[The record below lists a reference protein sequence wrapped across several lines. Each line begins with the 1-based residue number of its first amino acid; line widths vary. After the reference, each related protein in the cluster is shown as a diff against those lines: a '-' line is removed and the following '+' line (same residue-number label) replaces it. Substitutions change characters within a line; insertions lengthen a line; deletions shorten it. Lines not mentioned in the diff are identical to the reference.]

1 MPDIATRER
10 SRGSPLHI
18 AILVVGTLG
27 DVRPLLAL
35 GGGLRRLGHEV
46 TVATHELYEEE
57 VRSRGMDFRCIT
69 VNPRAVM
76 ETSDGLDW
84 LRSQSN
90 PVKTV
95 RAMAAM
101 LRPVLRQIFD
111 DSWQACK
118 EADALICSALCVHGW
133 DIAER
138 LGVPCVFT
146 PLFPLRRSR
155 SFAAVHA
162 PQLPLGPVYNL
173 LTHLASQQISW
184 QPFRDITNLWR
195 SEVLGLPPEPVWG
208 ARRLMGWPDVP
219 VVSGFSQAVLPKPR
233 DWPANHHITGYWFDE
248 SPAAEPDAAVAD
260 FMDDGA
266 PPVYVGFGSMAD
278 PEPEKLAEVIREAL
292 RRTGRRAVVATGWA
306 KLPLETSDQILV
318 VESVPH
324 EWLFPRVAAA
334 VHHGGCGTIGA
345 ALKAGVPSIVVPYFF
360 DQPLWA
366 RRLAR
371 LGVAARPLPRS
382 KLTAER
388 LAAALG
394 NVCDDPATRDRARAI
409 SHRVRCED
417 GVGSAVRLIDDHIC
431 ASRGGERR
439 SSATGSKSRS

>member
-1 MPDIATRER
+1 VR
-10 SRGSPLHI
+10 I

-35 GGGLRRLGHEV
+35 GVGLRQLGHDV
-46 TVATHELYEEE
+46 TVATHERYEEE
-57 VRSRGMDFRCIT
+57 VRAGGMDFKSIT
-69 VNPRAVM
+69 VNPLAVM

-90 PVKTV
+90 PVKAV
-95 RAMAAM
+95 RAMTGM

-118 EADALICSALCVHGW
+118 EADALICSQLCVHGW

-146 PLFPLRRSR
+146 PLFPLRRTR

-184 QPFRDITNLWR
+184 QPFRDITNAWR
-195 SEVLGLPPEPVWG
+195 AEALGLPPEPVWG
-208 ARRLMGWPDVP
+208 ARRLMGWPGVP
-219 VVSGFSQAVLPKPR
+219 VLSGFSEAVLPKPR
-233 DWPANHHITGYWFDE
+233 DWPANHHVTGYWSGN
-248 SPAAEPDAAVAD
+248 SPAVEPDGAVVD
-260 FMDDGA
+260 FIADGA

-278 PEPEKLAEVIREAL
+278 PEPERLADVIRGAL
-292 RRTGRRAVVATGWA
+292 RKTGQRAVVATGWA
-306 KLPLETSDQILV
+306 KLPLETSDQMLV
-318 VESVPH
+318 VPAVPH

-334 VHHGGCGTIGA
+334 VHHGGSGTVGA
-345 ALKAGVPSIVVPYFF
+345 TLRAGLPSVVVPYFF

-366 RRLAR
+366 HRLAR
-371 LGVAARPLPRS
+371 LGVAGRPLPRAS
-382 KLTAER
+382 LTTER
-388 LAAALG
+388 LAAALTDVL
-394 NVCDDPATRDRARAI
+394 NDADKRDRARAI
-409 SHRVRCED
+409 SRRVKSED
-417 GVGSAVRLIDDHIC
+417 SVGRAVRLIDDHIR
-431 ASRGGERR
+431 A
-439 SSATGSKSRS
+439 

>member
-1 MPDIATRER
+1 MR
-10 SRGSPLHI
+10 I

-35 GGGLRRLGHEV
+35 GVGLRQLGHDV
-46 TVATHELYEEE
+46 TVATHERYEEE
-57 VRSRGMDFRCIT
+57 VRAGGMDFKSIT
-69 VNPRAVM
+69 VNPLAVM

-90 PVKTV
+90 PVKAV
-95 RAMAAM
+95 RAMTGM

-118 EADALICSALCVHGW
+118 EADALICSQLCVHGW

-146 PLFPLRRSR
+146 PLFPLRRTR

-184 QPFRDITNLWR
+184 QPFRDITNAWR
-195 SEVLGLPPEPVWG
+195 AEALGLPPEPVWG
-208 ARRLMGWPDVP
+208 ARRLMGWPGVP
-219 VVSGFSQAVLPKPR
+219 VLSGFSEAVLPKPR
-233 DWPANHHITGYWFDE
+233 DWPANHHVTGYWSGN
-248 SPAAEPDAAVAD
+248 SPAVEPDGAVVD
-260 FMDDGA
+260 FIADGA

-278 PEPEKLAEVIREAL
+278 PEPERLADVIRGAL
-292 RRTGRRAVVATGWA
+292 RKTGRRAVVATGWA
-306 KLPLETSDQILV
+306 KLPLETSDQMLV
-318 VESVPH
+318 VPAVPH

-334 VHHGGCGTIGA
+334 VHHGGSGTVGA
-345 ALKAGVPSIVVPYFF
+345 TLRAGLPSVVVPYFF

-366 RRLAR
+366 QRLAR
-371 LGVAARPLPRS
+371 LGVAGRPLPRAS
-382 KLTAER
+382 LTTER
-388 LAAALG
+388 LAAALTDVL
-394 NVCDDPATRDRARAI
+394 NDADKRDRARAI
-409 SHRVRCED
+409 SRRVKSED
-417 GVGSAVRLIDDHIC
+417 SVGRAVRLIDDHIR
-431 ASRGGERR
+431 A
-439 SSATGSKSRS
+439 

>member
-1 MPDIATRER
+1 
-10 SRGSPLHI
+10 
-18 AILVVGTLG
+18 
-27 DVRPLLAL
+27 
-35 GGGLRRLGHEV
+35 LGHQV

-57 VRSRGMDFRCIT
+57 VLSGDMDFACIT
-69 VNPRAVM
+69 VNPRTVM

-95 RAMAAM
+95 RAMTAM

-118 EADALICSALCVHGW
+118 GAGALICSALCVQGW

-146 PLFPLRRSR
+146 PLFPMRRTR
-155 SFAAVHA
+155 SFAALHV
-162 PQLPLGPVYNL
+162 PQLPLGPIYNL
-173 LTHLASQQISW
+173 LTHLANQQINW

-195 SEVLGLPPEPVWG
+195 AEELGLPPEPVWG

-219 VVSGFSQAVLPKPR
+219 VLSGFSEAVLPKPR
-233 DWPANHHITGYWFDE
+233 DWPTNHHITGYWF
-248 SPAAEPDAAVAD
+248 PASSSAGKPDGAVVD
-260 FMDDGA
+260 FVDDGA

-278 PEPEKLAEVIREAL
+278 PEPERLADVLREAL
-292 RRTGRRAVVATGWA
+292 RRTGQRAIVATGWA
-306 KLPLETSDQILV
+306 RLPMESSDRILV

-324 EWLFPRVAAA
+324 EWLLPRVAVA
-334 VHHGGCGTIGA
+334 VHHGGSGTTGA
-345 ALKAGVPSIVVPYFF
+345 TLRAGVPSVIVPYFF

-366 RRLAR
+366 QRVAR
-371 LGVAARPLPRS
+371 LGVGARPLPRS

-388 LAAALG
+388 LAAALSDVV
-394 NVCDDPATRDRARAI
+394 NNPAMLDRARAV
-409 SHRVRCED
+409 SRRVQSED
-417 GVGSAVRLIDDHIC
+417 GVGSAVRLIDHHV
-431 ASRGGERR
+431 
-439 SSATGSKSRS
+439 SAHYS

>member
-1 MPDIATRER
+1 MPDVTTPER
-10 SRGSPLHI
+10 PSASPVRI

-35 GGGLRRLGHEV
+35 GVGLRQLGHDV
-46 TVATHELYEEE
+46 TVATHERYEEE
-57 VRSRGMDFRCIT
+57 VRAGGMDFKSIT
-69 VNPRAVM
+69 VNPLAVM

-90 PVKTV
+90 PVKAV
-95 RAMAAM
+95 RAMTGM

-118 EADALICSALCVHGW
+118 EADALICSQLCVHGW

-146 PLFPLRRSR
+146 PLFPLRRTR

-184 QPFRDITNLWR
+184 QPFRDITNAWR
-195 SEVLGLPPEPVWG
+195 AETLGLPPEPVWG
-208 ARRLMGWPDVP
+208 ARRLMGWPGVP
-219 VVSGFSQAVLPKPR
+219 VLSGFSEAVLPKPR
-233 DWPANHHITGYWFDE
+233 DWPANHHVTGYWSGN
-248 SPAAEPDAAVAD
+248 SPAVEPDGAVVD
-260 FMDDGA
+260 FIADGA

-278 PEPEKLAEVIREAL
+278 PEPERLADVIRGAL
-292 RRTGRRAVVATGWA
+292 RKTGQRAVVATGWA
-306 KLPLETSDQILV
+306 KLPLETSDQMLV
-318 VESVPH
+318 VPAVPH

-334 VHHGGCGTIGA
+334 VHHGGSGTVGA
-345 ALKAGVPSIVVPYFF
+345 TLRAGLPSVVVPYFF

-366 RRLAR
+366 QRLAR
-371 LGVAARPLPRS
+371 LGVAGRPLPRAA
-382 KLTAER
+382 LTTER
-388 LAAALG
+388 LAAALTDVL
-394 NVCDDPATRDRARAI
+394 NDADKRDRARAI
-409 SHRVRCED
+409 SRRVKSED
-417 GVGSAVRLIDDHIC
+417 GVGRAVRLIDDHIR
-431 ASRGGERR
+431 A
-439 SSATGSKSRS
+439 

>member
-1 MPDIATRER
+1 VPDVATLER
-10 SRGSPLHI
+10 PKDSPVRI

-27 DVRPLLAL
+27 DVRPLLTL

-57 VRSRGMDFRCIT
+57 VRSGGMDFKCIT
-69 VNPRAVM
+69 VNPRTVM

-95 RAMAAM
+95 RAMTAM

-118 EADALICSALCVHGW
+118 DADALICSALCVHGW

-146 PLFPLRRSR
+146 PLFPLRRTR

-184 QPFRDITNLWR
+184 QPFRDITNIWR
-195 SEVLGLPPEPVWG
+195 ADELGLPPEPVWG
-208 ARRLMGWPDVP
+208 ARRLMGWPNVP
-219 VVSGFSQAVLPKPR
+219 VLSGFSEAVLPKPR
-233 DWPANHHITGYWFDE
+233 DWPANHHITGYWFAD
-248 SPAAEPDAAVAD
+248 SPASEPDDAVID
-260 FMDDGA
+260 FMEDGA

-278 PEPEKLAEVIREAL
+278 PEPERLADMIREAL
-292 RRTGRRAVVATGWA
+292 RRTGQRAVVATGWA
-306 KLPLETSDQILV
+306 KLPLETSDQMLV
-318 VESVPH
+318 VETVPH

-334 VHHGGCGTIGA
+334 VHHGGSGTIGA
-345 ALKAGVPSIVVPYFF
+345 VLRAGVPSVVVPYFF

-366 RRLAR
+366 QRLAR
-371 LGVAARPLPRS
+371 LGVAGRPLPRS

-394 NVCDDPATRDRARAI
+394 DVVNDAATRDRARAI
-409 SHRVRCED
+409 SQRVKSED
-417 GVGSAVRLIDDHIC
+417 GVGNAIRLIDDHVR
-431 ASRGGERR
+431 AF
-439 SSATGSKSRS
+439 